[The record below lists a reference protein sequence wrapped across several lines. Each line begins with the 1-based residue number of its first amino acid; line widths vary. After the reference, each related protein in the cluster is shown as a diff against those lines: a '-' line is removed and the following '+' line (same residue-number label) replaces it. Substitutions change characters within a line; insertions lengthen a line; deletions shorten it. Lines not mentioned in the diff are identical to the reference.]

1 MKKHNYK
8 GLLAVLIILLLVIID
23 QVIKVEVKTT
33 MYLGESNRVTDWF
46 FITFIEN
53 NGMAYG
59 MSFIYKPLL
68 TLFRIVACSAIGYY
82 IYKVVKRDTRIGYV
96 VCLSMILAGAAGNI
110 FDCLFY
116 GQVFTVST
124 PYNIAEFVSF
134 GDGYAPLLQGR
145 VVDMFYFPLWEW
157 PDWMPLIGGQVFFSP
172 VFNFADSCISVGVVL
187 LLLFFRKEMETIS
200 QVLELKSEEGVEKN
214 EDNKE

>member
-1 MKKHNYK
+1 M
-8 GLLAVLIILLLVIID
+8 LIILLLVIID

-96 VCLSMILAGAAGNI
+96 VCISMILAGAAGNI

-187 LLLFFRKEMETIS
+187 LLLFFRKEMETLS
-200 QVLELKSEEGVEKN
+200 QVWNDKDTDGEDHKEECE
-214 EDNKE
+214 ENKE

>member
-1 MKKHNYK
+1 M
-8 GLLAVLIILLLVIID
+8 AVLIILLLVIID

-200 QVLELKSEEGVEKN
+200 QVLELKSEEGIEKS

>member
-200 QVLELKSEEGVEKN
+200 QVLELKSEEGIEKS
-214 EDNKE
+214 EENKE